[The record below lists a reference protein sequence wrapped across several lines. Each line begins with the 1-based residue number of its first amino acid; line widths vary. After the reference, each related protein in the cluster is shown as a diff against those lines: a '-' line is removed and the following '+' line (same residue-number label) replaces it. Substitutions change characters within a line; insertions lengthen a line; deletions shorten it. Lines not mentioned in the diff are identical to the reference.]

1 VHTHLIYFLKITVL
15 LVGRHLSLV
24 LISVICWLNVT
35 NSSIHKKGTTPR
47 DKHSKKD
54 AQWSALGKK
63 QTDKTSLRS
72 KIQKAKTVIANKL
85 TRHVPLNG
93 KEKRFLRELV
103 AKEQRTAS
111 STEGTDYTFSFGS
124 IFGTE
129 SFVGDLLSLESEDY
143 DFNGLDWS
151 AIFGSDEDDYDEGL
165 DELDGLGTSVEIKRL
180 FRKWNEWTVDKQ
192 SRSKTFT
199 ALAGPT
205 DEASDVKRSE
215 DGTSNED
222 KDELRIT
229 PVDGR
234 TINPADFPELKEKA
248 ENYLIQSATLD
259 KKLRNPW
266 VQISNDSI
274 DLAQTTTLETSMLTI
289 WQKDTKTDC
298 GLKESMAICAKALIE
313 INEFVAKPSDGAD
326 YILGMDYF
334 KNNANKENYCTKK
347 VTKCQ
352 DSVFSDIDGWCNNL
366 NYPDWGGKNIPY
378 RRLLKQNFYKEH
390 ISVPFSEADG
400 LPNPLDVSQK
410 LMTNEKEDLSW
421 EKESR
426 IVDPDLSQVF
436 MQMGQF
442 LTHDITQATFEA
454 TEPKVCKNK
463 AASKFCRTFGS
474 LSKDKFFFSSLRVD
488 ANMCAIRKDSDLI
501 LTEQVNGYSAFIDA
515 TTVYAESKDSSSHRT
530 CRGKHGKMVDG
541 ECGDFRCQ
549 VTPLL
554 YSCHFLFVAEHN
566 RIVKGLI
573 KAGMNLKRKYNG
585 MEGKEAI
592 FQIARKI
599 VIAEIQSIVYGDWL
613 PLLIGPTYMKR
624 FELEVKS
631 SASVYDPQVNPGM
644 YNEFTTAAFR
654 FGHSAIPGLYNAR
667 GKMKHLLN
675 THLFKVNVAGS
686 LAINYPE
693 LLHGASLS
701 PMEKIDTIVTNHMR
715 GGQVDFI
722 GGSDLAAVNIARG
735 RDHGLPPYYKVR
747 EHFHFSPIFDKKQFE
762 PDVLRKLK
770 ELYKDARYFGAGE
783 LEFGPRVAD
792 LWVAGLAEK
801 HTPGGKV
808 GETFASIIGQQF
820 HNLKYGDRYFFTHT
834 KENHGQGLPS
844 KLRNMISKRTL
855 GDIICDNRNSKFG
868 NKIKEDVFRYN
879 SKLVSCG
886 SLGHDLDFGQIISE
900 LGFE

>member
-93 KEKRFLRELV
+93 KETRFLGELV
-103 AKEQRTAS
+103 AKEQGQRNAS
-111 STEGTDYTFSFGS
+111 STEGADYGFFDFFKALFDTDSS
-124 IFGTE
+124 
-129 SFVGDLLSLESEDY
+129 SLESLESDEFDY
-143 DFNGLDWS
+143 STDWS
-151 AIFGSDEDDYDEGL
+151 DIFDIDESPE
-165 DELDGLGTSVEIKRL
+165 ELDGLGTSLEIDNL
-180 FRKWNEWTVDKQ
+180 FKIWNEKN
-192 SRSKTFT
+192 SFRMMSFE
-199 ALAGPT
+199 G
-205 DEASDVKRSE
+205 
-215 DGTSNED
+215 
-222 KDELRIT
+222 KDDIRIT
-229 PVDGR
+229 PVTGR
-234 TINPADFPELKEKA
+234 TIHPQDLPNLKDAAEK
-248 ENYLIQSATLD
+248 YLIQSATLD
-259 KKLRNPW
+259 KKGGNPW
-266 VQISNDSI
+266 IQINNDSI
-274 DLAQTTTLETSMLTI
+274 DLAQTTTLETCMLTI
-289 WQKDTKTDC
+289 WQKAAKIDC
-298 GLKESMAICAKALIE
+298 ANKEHMAICAKALIE
-313 INEFVAKPSDGAD
+313 INEFVESPSEGAD
-326 YILGMDYF
+326 YLISVEFFND
-334 KNNANKENYCTKK
+334 KEAKEKHCKK
-347 VTKCQ
+347 KAAKCQ
-352 DSVFSDIDGWCNNL
+352 DSVFSNIDGWCNNL
-366 NYPDWGGKNIPY
+366 NNPDWGGKNIPY
-378 RRLLKQNFYKEH
+378 RRLLKKNFYKEH
-390 ISVPFSEADG
+390 ISEPFSEADG
-400 LPNPLDVSQK
+400 LPIPFDVSRK

-421 EKESR
+421 DKESR

-442 LTHDITQATFEA
+442 LTHDITQAAFENLL
-454 TEPKVCKNK
+454 PGDCKK
-463 AASKFCRTFGS
+463 QKHSKFCRSFVS
-474 LSKDKFFFSSLRVD
+474 SRKDRFFFASLRID
-488 ANMCAIRKDSDLI
+488 ANMCASRKDSDLI

-515 TTVYAESKDSSSHRT
+515 TTVYADNKNSDQHKK
-530 CRGKHGKMVDG
+530 CRGEHGKMENG
-541 ECGDFRCQ
+541 QCGDFRCR

-554 YSCHFLFVAEHN
+554 RACHFLFVAEHN
-566 RIVKGLI
+566 RIVNGLI
-573 KAGMNLKRKYNG
+573 KAGMNLQRDYNG
-585 MEGKEAI
+585 IKGEEVI
-592 FQIARKI
+592 YQIARKI